1 LAHDVASRT
10 GLDSIGEANWR
21 FHQAIHRAA
30 NSPRLLTLIK
40 QAAHVVPSNFLKIF
54 PEHEQHSL
62 DDHEHLL
69 DALEAHHAARARRIA
84 ECHVLKAGRSLAEY
98 LDHQYPSIDG

>member
-1 LAHDVASRT
+1 LADDVASRA
-10 GLDSIGEANWR
+10 GQDSIGGANWR

-40 QAAHVVPSNFLKIF
+40 QAARVVASNFLKIF
-54 PEHEQHSL
+54 PEHEQHSPEE
-62 DDHEHLL
+62 HEHLL
-69 DALEAHHAARARRIA
+69 DALETHDAARGRSIA

-98 LDHQYPSIDG
+98 LDHQYPAKNG

>member
-1 LAHDVASRT
+1 LADDVASRA
-10 GLDSIGEANWR
+10 GQDSIGEANWR

-40 QAAHVVPSNFLKIF
+40 QAARVVPSNFLKTF

-62 DDHEHLL
+62 EEHEHLL
-69 DALEAHHAARARRIA
+69 DALEAHDAARGRSIA

-98 LDHQYPSIDG
+98 LDHQYPAKNG